1 MTRLLLVGCGA
12 IAAAAHLP
20 ALKVLQDE
28 GLVEVVV
35 ADIDADK
42 ARAAAA
48 RFGMTAAA
56 DWRAAAAGVDAVAA
70 ILPPGV
76 NAQVSTEAAAMGLHV
91 LCEKPPGRDVEQA
104 RAMADAAASHPDRTT
119 MIGFN
124 RRFNPLYAEATER
137 SRPLGPPTSFY
148 GRVSGA
154 NLGKPPA
161 DGVADWL
168 SSAGSHALDLA
179 VATMGFPRAAG
190 VDRRVVGGGPDNV
203 WSLQLHCPTGSA
215 LLFFHFAAGRRT
227 EHYEWA
233 GATYDVRL
241 DLPKD
246 GDFAA
251 GNELHPLSRTGEFH
265 EVNGFTGEYRA
276 FLAAIAGGPAP
287 ACDFAYGV
295 RFMTLV
301 STLLSAAPAS
311 LTPVEVEVEVDA
323 DGEVPAGAPAGARG
337 TAVGAAGGRRRTA
350 PATERPIVV
359 LHQPV
364 AAHPRFFTAGDLS
377 ALHQRCDVR
386 VMGGEERSETLRPAR
401 VIVTGRTAKA
411 LSNDLGEAPDLGLV
425 VVIGASVRSVDA
437 DKLVDRGVVVAN
449 TADAVAQSVA
459 EHCLMVTLAG
469 LRRLTL
475 TDQRM
480 HAGEWPRPG
489 QRPSGSRR
497 QQLNPRQLVRRLPI
511 PPGLRRRLG
520 VLERR
525 LMGGAPGTAGGGA
538 PKAAVATGGPG
549 ADLGGLVVGLVGW
562 GHTAR
567 RFTELL
573 VPFGCQVLVASGAAD
588 PAELE
593 AAGARRASVGEIL
606 GAARVVSL
614 HKGLT
619 DATRGFLDAGLLDRL
634 RPGTVLVNTAR
645 GELIDEPALVAR
657 LAKGDIVAALDVFAT
672 EPLPTRHPLRDLP
685 NVILTP
691 HHASTTEQE
700 ERRMGAEAL
709 ATVHAWLDGDPV
721 GGLSHDRLGRMT

>member
-1 MTRLLLVGCGA
+1 
-12 IAAAAHLP
+12 
-20 ALKVLQDE
+20 
-28 GLVEVVV
+28 
-35 ADIDADK
+35 
-42 ARAAAA
+42 
-48 RFGMTAAA
+48 
-56 DWRAAAAGVDAVAA
+56 
-70 ILPPGV
+70 
-76 NAQVSTEAAAMGLHV
+76 MGLHV

-104 RAMADAAASHPDRTT
+104 RAMAVAAASHPDRIT

-124 RRFNPLYAEATER
+124 RRFNPLYLEATEH

-179 VATMGFPRAAG
+179 VATMGFPSAVG
-190 VDRRVVGGGPDNV
+190 VDRRVVGAGPDNV
-203 WSLQLHCPTGSA
+203 WSIQLHCPAGSA

-246 GDFAA
+246 GDFAV
-251 GNELHPLSRTGEFH
+251 GNQLRALSRTGEFH
-265 EVNGFTGEYRA
+265 DVNGFTGEYRA
-276 FLAAIAGGPAP
+276 FLAAIAGGPP
-287 ACDFAYGV
+287 PTCDFAYGV

-311 LTPVEVEVEVDA
+311 LTPVVVEVEAV
-323 DGEVPAGAPAGARG
+323 GEVVGPGPAARA
-337 TAVGAAGGRRRTA
+337 TTA
-350 PATERPIVV
+350 PAVGRPIVV

-364 AAHPRFFTAGDLS
+364 SAHPRFFSAGDLS

-386 VMGGEERSETLRPAR
+386 VLGGEERADTLRPAH

-411 LSNDLGEAPDLGLV
+411 LSNDLGDAPDLGLV

-437 DKLVDRGVVVAN
+437 DKLVDRGVVVVN

-459 EHCLMVTLAG
+459 EHCLLLTLAG

-475 TDQRM
+475 TDRRM

-489 QRPSGSRR
+489 QQPPGSLLQRLHPRR
-497 QQLNPRQLVRRLPI
+497 LVRRVPI
-511 PPGLRRRLG
+511 PTEVRRRLG

-525 LMGGAPGTAGGGA
+525 LMGSAPGAAGGT
-538 PKAAVATGGPG
+538 PKPAVAAGAPG
-549 ADLGGLVVGLVGW
+549 ADLRGLVVGLVGW

-567 RFTELL
+567 RFAELL
-573 VPFGCQVLVASGAAD
+573 VPFGCQVLVASDAAD
-588 PAELE
+588 PAELA
-593 AAGARRASVGEIL
+593 AAGARRASLGEIL

-619 DATRGFLDAGLLDRL
+619 DATRGFVDATLLDRL

-657 LAKGDIVAALDVFAT
+657 LARGDIVAGLDVFAT
-672 EPLPTRHPLRDLP
+672 EPLPAEHPLRDLP

-709 ATVHAWLDGDPV
+709 ATVHAWLDGQPV
-721 GGLSHDRLGRMT
+721 GGLTHDRLGRMT

>member
-20 ALKVLQDE
+20 ALKVLQGE

-42 ARAAAA
+42 ARAAAD
-48 RFGMTAAA
+48 RFGMTAAT
-56 DWRAAAAGVDAVAA
+56 DWRAAATDVDAVAA
-70 ILPPGV
+70 ILPPGI
-76 NAQVSTEAAAMGLHV
+76 NAQVAAEAAAMGLHV
-91 LCEKPPGRDVEQA
+91 LCEKPPGRDVGQA
-104 RAMADAAASHPDRTT
+104 RAMAAAAASHPDRIT

-124 RRFNPLYAEATER
+124 RRFNPLYLEATDL
-137 SRPLGPPTSFY
+137 SRPVGPPTSFY

-161 DGVADWL
+161 DGVSDWL

-179 VATMGFPRAAG
+179 VATMGFPSAVS
-190 VDRRVVGGGPDNV
+190 VDRRVVGVGPDNV
-203 WSLQLHCPTGSA
+203 WSIQLHCPTGSA
-215 LLFFHFAAGRRT
+215 LLFLHFAAGRRT

-246 GDFAA
+246 GDFALD
-251 GNELHPLSRTGEFH
+251 NRLQPLSRTGEFH
-265 EVNGFTGEYRA
+265 EVNGFTAEYRA

-287 ACDFAYGV
+287 TCDFAYGV

-311 LTPVEVEVEVDA
+311 LTPVDVDVEDDVAAGVT
-323 DGEVPAGAPAGARG
+323 VAGASAPA
-337 TAVGAAGGRRRTA
+337 TAGRRRA
-350 PATERPIVV
+350 SATERPIVV

-386 VMGGEERSETLRPAR
+386 VMGGEERADTLRPAH

-411 LSNDLGEAPDLGLV
+411 LSNDLGDAPDLGLV
-425 VVIGASVRSVDA
+425 VVIGASVRSVEA

-469 LRRLTL
+469 LRQLTL
-475 TDQRM
+475 TDRRM

-489 QRPSGSRR
+489 QRPPPSLRQRLHPRR
-497 QQLNPRQLVRRLPI
+497 LVRHVPI
-511 PPGLRRRLG
+511 PTEVRRRLG

-525 LMGGAPGTAGGGA
+525 LMGSAPGTAAGT
-538 PKAAVATGGPG
+538 PKPAVAAGGPG
-549 ADLGGLVVGLVGW
+549 ADLRGLVVGLVGW

-567 RFTELL
+567 RFAELL
-573 VPFGCQVLVASGAAD
+573 VPFGCQVLVASEAAD
-588 PAELE
+588 PAELA
-593 AAGARRASVGEIL
+593 AAGVRRASVGEVL
-606 GAARVVSL
+606 GASQVVSL

-619 DATRGFLDAGLLDRL
+619 DTTRGFVDADLLARL

-657 LAKGDIVAALDVFAT
+657 LAKGDVVAALDVFAS
-672 EPLPTRHPLRDLP
+672 EPLPTNNSLRDLP

-691 HHASTTEQE
+691 HHASTTAQE
-700 ERRMGAEAL
+700 ERRMGAQAL
-709 ATVHAWLDGDPV
+709 ATVHAWLDGEPV
-721 GGLSHDRLGRMT
+721 DGLSHDRLGRMT